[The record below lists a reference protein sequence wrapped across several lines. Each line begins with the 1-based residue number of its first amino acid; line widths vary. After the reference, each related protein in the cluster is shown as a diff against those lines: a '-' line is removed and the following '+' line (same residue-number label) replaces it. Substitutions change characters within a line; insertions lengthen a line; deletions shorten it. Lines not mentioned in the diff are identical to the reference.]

1 MSESPSS
8 QQIQTAEFLDFITSV
23 MRYRRRIMNS
33 LPEEL
38 IRHKERLELAHLNE
52 GSRRFIDNAPLPRV
66 GAILARYGEPL
77 PMGELSKALDV
88 PLSTAT
94 RMVDGLVDNG
104 YAERLSDPEDRR
116 IVRVALTE
124 TGRGLFQTMY
134 AYIQQCMDEALSPL
148 TPKERE
154 QLSYLLR
161 KVALAMEADG
171 K

>member
-1 MSESPSS
+1 MSETPIN
-8 QQIQTAEFLDFITSV
+8 QQAQTIEFLDFITSV

-38 IRHKERLELAHLNE
+38 VRHKERLEQAHFNE

-77 PMGELSKALDV
+77 AMGELSKALDV

-116 IVRVALTE
+116 IVRIALTE

-134 AYIQQCMDEALSPL
+134 SYMQQCMDEALSPL
-148 TPKERE
+148 TPEERK
-154 QLSYLLR
+154 QLSYLLG
-161 KVALAMEADG
+161 KVASAMDTNS